1 MMPAALRSVARAPS
15 VLRCAGPQAALLW
28 EPAGEALLFAFK
40 LQEAMAPI
48 CRQFVRDRKV
58 K

>member
-1 MMPAALRSVARAPS
+1 MPAALRSVARAPS

-40 LQEAMAPI
+40 LQEAMALI